1 MIAGPVTNNNLRS
14 LLTTSNIDIALKNL
28 EEVPRVKSTMH
39 HGFVADKLLQGTISS
54 LDGKEIRTSSMVDKK
69 KTKSICIR
77 LINIRTNQLSNQ
89 RNLLVQ
95 QKTSI
100 LI

>member
-28 EEVPRVKSTMH
+28 EEVPRVKSTTH
-39 HGFVADKLLQGTISS
+39 HGFVADKLLQGTLST
-54 LDGKEIRTSSMVDKK
+54 LDGEELHTSSMVDEKN
-69 KTKSICIR
+69 TKSIRIR
-77 LINIRTNQLSNQ
+77 LKNMRTNQLSHQ
-89 RNLLVQ
+89 RNLLIE
-95 QKTSI
+95 QKTSL